1 MLLTIY
7 FWGFSVI
14 SLLFSFFTCI
24 IISPFVDQKT
34 FARTYEVL
42 TGGIMLY
49 IMSPIWSLKI
59 KDKRKDRSWRYLDKN
74 EVKNL
79 DNEVKNLD
87 KNGGKEEGKIKDKQ
101 FIIIANHMSFIDSLI
116 TVVLPVKKKF
126 MIGKVFTKAPV
137 FGWLTLKSGF
147 VPAEKG
153 NPEVNKHA
161 VDKAIEAMKDGSSF
175 FLYPEGQRE
184 LTPYQFEKFKTG
196 AFRIAHKTG
205 IPILPITIKGTDK
218 AMPIGGKVNFADL
231 EIIIDEPFYVENDD
245 YQSYIE
251 KSKNIISSN
260 F

>member
-7 FWGFSVI
+7 FWGFSII

-59 KDKRKDRSWRYLDKN
+59 KDKRKDRSWTYEVKN

-79 DNEVKNLD
+79 
-87 KNGGKEEGKIKDKQ
+87 DKQ

-175 FLYPEGQRE
+175 FIYPEGQRE

-231 EIIIDEPFYVENDD
+231 EIIIDEPFYVENND